1 MPVFLFI
8 TGLIFIAVGIYGL
21 IDPVAALAPIGLQ
34 IETVSSLN
42 QMRASAGAIPLLAGL
57 FMSASLFRLQWA
69 LPALWLVTIILGGL
83 IFGRLVSIA
92 IDGMP
97 GSTNLWFLG
106 FESLGFVQALFW
118 LRMEQQAE

>member
-1 MPVFLFI
+1 
-8 TGLIFIAVGIYGL
+8 
-21 IDPVAALAPIGLQ
+21 
-34 IETVSSLN
+34 
-42 QMRASAGAIPLLAGL
+42 MRASAGAIPLLAGL